1 MNVCSQHSAMRIII
15 PSPLAGEGSAEGR
28 PKLTRERGRQTQR
41 SRSWRP
47 LSRLRY
53 AQAPSPAAHGCAVL
67 GERGRKAN
75 YTFARRGGFRRAA
88 GFTRGLEAMALR
100 CN

>member
-47 LSRLRY
+47 LSRHRD
-53 AQAPSPAAHGCAVL
+53 AQAPSPAQRGFATL
-67 GERGRKAN
+67 GGEGTIASSV
-75 YTFARRGGFRRAA
+75 A
-88 GFTRGLEAMALR
+88 EAIA
-100 CN
+100 